1 MVLKNFPIIQ
11 QLRDYDCG
19 VAALQSVV
27 LFYGLHYKYSDLQ
40 EMLKTTEDG
49 TTPEMMKKALDL
61 IGIRYTPI
69 SQDLEM
75 IRVGLEGGYPAMIL
89 IQHDRDMYTTWEEE
103 YKYGHWVNVIGMTK
117 RSIIMADP
125 GSGKELRLI
134 SRDFVK
140 RWHDRGFEQ
149 YAIVTQGVS

>member
-11 QLRDYDCG
+11 QLKDYDCG
-19 VAALQSVV
+19 VAALQSVI
-27 LFYGLHYKYSDLQ
+27 LYYGLHARYSDLHD
-40 EMLKTTEDG
+40 LLATTDNG
-49 TTPEMMKKALDL
+49 TTPEMMKKALDS
-61 IGIRYTPI
+61 IGIKYVPI

-75 IRVGLEGGYPAMIL
+75 IRVALEGGYPSMVL
-89 IQHDRDMYTTWEEE
+89 IQHDRDMYVDWEDE
-103 YKYGHWVNVIGMTK
+103 YKYGHWVNIIGMTK
-117 RSIIMADP
+117 RSIVMADP